1 MRMRNVFVDLECFS
15 RIKDLETKR
24 ILKTFLELGLK
35 TRIYLPHV
43 DMSLEVNLKEGA
55 YPSV

>member
-55 YPSV
+55 YP